1 MQTVNSLAT
10 LSVSF
15 FCLNVIQNVQ
25 RRQELCLLKHLNSSV
40 WLNAVY
46 LIHTVGGWFLPGQS
60 PICPSSSPPQ
70 FTGTA
75 GHSSG
80 SYCERY
86 SSLRNHRAAPY
97 PSHYSHRTPSTS
109 KTSFTYAYCYIYLN
123 IVTSILNGRTGINV
137 WVCFI
142 SFSDNYM
149 DNTSGTL
156 PTHDSWSALQIPNS
170 TGMGTLPHTTNSTSN
185 SRWASLPCLFSAST
199 THL

>member
-1 MQTVNSLAT
+1 M
-10 LSVSF
+10 
-15 FCLNVIQNVQ
+15 
-25 RRQELCLLKHLNSSV
+25 
-40 WLNAVY
+40 Y
-46 LIHTVGGWFLPGQS
+46 LIPTVGGWFLPGQS

-97 PSHYSHRTPSTS
+97 PSHYPHRTPSTS
-109 KTSFTYAYCYIYLN
+109 KTPFISARCYIYLFSTFN
-123 IVTSILNGRTGINV
+123 MRTGINV
-137 WVCFI
+137 WFCLT
-142 SFSDNYM
+142 SFADNYM

-185 SRWASLPCLFSAST
+185 SR
-199 THL
+199 